1 MTSNAEAVRDDG
13 YVFDPIH
20 RVWCRPVPGGGWV
33 CQTKGHGSAQD
44 RYKRGPVPGAY
55 EFTARLGETGAANP
69 EKPSDTG
76 EMVSHL
82 ASVVNELQE
91 ENERLKARAQA
102 LLDKMDLCEEAL
114 DGILRMAAVHGLKYS
129 GPTYTEEKFELGAAV
144 RGVPTVNKDCGS

>member
-1 MTSNAEAVRDDG
+1 MSDQAMGIRLENAEAEVEHLKALCD
-13 YVFDPIH
+13 
-20 RVWCRPVPGGGWV
+20 
-33 CQTKGHGSAQD
+33 S
-44 RYKRGPVPGAY
+44 Y
-55 EFTARLGETGAANP
+55 EATVQRLEA
-69 EKPSDTG
+69 DTG

-91 ENERLKARAQA
+91 ENELLKARAQA